1 MLDDFVKY
9 IEEARLF
16 GENDR
21 ILLAVSGGIDSMVM
35 ANLFLTAGFKTGI
48 AHCNFCLRDEES
60 DKDEELVRLFAS
72 KNNIPFYSVRFETKA
87 HAVKHGISI
96 QMAARELRYDW
107 FEKIRSENGFDYI
120 AVAHNLNDNIETL
133 LINLIRGTG
142 IAGLTGMKPA
152 TNRIIRPVLFASRQ
166 RIAHYRDSENIQF
179 REDKSNEE
187 TKYTRNKIRHLVVP
201 VLKEINPTV
210 EDTLNETAGRLAGV
224 NEIVSVYTGSI
235 RDRISTT
242 RDDTIIFRINDLQ
255 GYLSN
260 STLIFELFRQYGV
273 TGALIKD
280 LINLVTG
287 MTGSQIFTRTHRL
300 LKNREE
306 LIITLLEN
314 VTPCAMEIKK
324 ITDFP
329 DVPCIVSAE
338 IIEISQISK
347 IPDDKYV
354 AYLDLDTVRY
364 PMLIRPWQKGDY
376 FFPLGM
382 EKKKKLSDYFVDR
395 KFPITRKEQ
404 ALILESEG
412 KIVWIIGERI
422 DNRFRITGATLKVLR
437 IEAAVR

>member
-1 MLDDFVKY
+1 MLDDFIKY
-9 IEEARLF
+9 IAENRLF

-21 ILLAVSGGIDSMVM
+21 ILLAVSGGTDSMVM

-48 AHCNFCLRDEES
+48 AHCNFCLRAEES

-72 KNNIPFYSVRFETKA
+72 RNNIPFYSVRFETKA
-87 HAVKHGISI
+87 YAGKHGISI

-107 FEKIRSENGFDYI
+107 FERIRSENGFDFV

-152 TNRIIRPVLFASRQ
+152 SNRIIRPVLFATRQ

-201 VLKEINPTV
+201 VLKEINPSV
-210 EDTLNETAGRLAGV
+210 EDTLNETAGRLAGI
-224 NEIVSVYTGSI
+224 NEIVSAYTGSI

-242 RDDTIIFRINDLQ
+242 KDDTIIFRINDIH

-260 STLIFELFRQYGV
+260 SALIFELFRKYGV

-280 LINLVTG
+280 MINLLNG
-287 MTGSQIFTRTHRL
+287 LTGSQIFTRTHRL
-300 LKNREE
+300 LKNRDE
-306 LIITLLEN
+306 LIITPLEKA
-314 VTPCAMEIKK
+314 TPCTMEIKK
-324 ITDFP
+324 ITDFA
-329 DVPCIVSAE
+329 DVPGIVSAE
-338 IIEISQISK
+338 IIEVSQSFK
-347 IPDDKYV
+347 IPDDPFV
-354 AYLDLDTVRY
+354 AYLDLDTVSY
-364 PMLIRPWQKGDY
+364 PMVIRPWQTGDY

-382 EKKKKLSDYFVDR
+382 DRKKKLSDYFVDR
-395 KFPITRKEQ
+395 KYPITSKEQ

-422 DNRFRITGATLKVLR
+422 DNRFRVTGATLKVL
-437 IEAAVR
+437 